1 MYKFMR
7 DYVKPYYKYI
17 IGIFFVI
24 VLQVYFQINI
34 MKMTKKIIDTGIYNS
49 DMNFIINTG
58 LIMLGFTILYGVAM
72 IASSYL
78 SSYVSASVTCDVRE
92 NLFSK
97 IVSLS
102 PFDFNNFGP
111 STLMTRATS
120 DTTRIQIFMIT
131 FLRNA
136 LLVPVVIVALIIATA
151 QINLE
156 LCGILVVSF
165 VITMAFM
172 VLKSRQSLPLFSNV
186 QRKLDKLN
194 LLFKEKIQGVR
205 SIRAFSKQKY
215 EIEKFED
222 LNDDFNKTSLQ
233 ASLKL
238 YYLTPLALIIMNLAV
253 LSIYFLGSIQLKARL
268 ISISDLILFFQY
280 VTYFISCLGI
290 VPFIVTTLPKTVV
303 STDRL
308 EEVLYYNESVVNDYD
323 SKLDDNLFNNNH
335 PIVEYKNVIFGYNGA
350 KDVIADI
357 SFKAIQ
363 GTTTAFIGA
372 TGSGKSTILYLL
384 NRLYDPT
391 FGEILYNGVNIKDMD
406 IVDLR
411 DKISYTSQKTMILN
425 DTVYKNIAMNNNDL
439 SYDKAKEICDLTMF
453 SEVFK
458 SLSDGLDSV
467 MAQGG
472 MNVSGGQKQ
481 RLSLARTIAKDA
493 EIYVFDDCFSALDSK
508 TEYIVRQNIKEYL
521 SGKTIFMIAQK
532 INTIIDADNIIV
544 LDKGYIVDQGTHD
557 ELLNRCKLYQEIY
570 KTQSYMEDGD

>member
-323 SKLDDNLFNNNH
+323 SKLDDNLFNNNR

-557 ELLNRCKLYQEIY
+557 ELLNRCKVYQEIY

>member
-323 SKLDDNLFNNNH
+323 SKLDDNLFDNNH

-557 ELLNRCKLYQEIY
+557 ELLNRCKVYQEIY